1 MITSKDRQSRG
12 ALAHTEVLSRVSS
25 SILNL
30 HYYIPTTSHSC
41 FWCWLEHWPASTQS
55 YDGGQSEF
63 RKDAFAAQMMQRECK
78 SMQRKPTG
86 LCVVIGVGDAVPT
99 RVWLCLAKNRPPFWS
114 HHWKI
119 KPQLAVR
126 THRLLLGLSSWLPHR
141 CRLCP
146 ISWLDVLI
154 VSLPALVTIRYI
166 CASATKTASIRILP
180 CIVGFSSF
188 FTAVLVFCR
197 WQDQQTRQ
205 PRSCALRSL
214 ASSCTLFLWVGWYTW
229 LCYLQPMDHH

>member
-1 MITSKDRQSRG
+1 
-12 ALAHTEVLSRVSS
+12 
-25 SILNL
+25 
-30 HYYIPTTSHSC
+30 
-41 FWCWLEHWPASTQS
+41 
-55 YDGGQSEF
+55 
-63 RKDAFAAQMMQRECK
+63 MQ
-78 SMQRKPTG
+78 
-86 LCVVIGVGDAVPT
+86 
-99 RVWLCLAKNRPPFWS
+99 F
-114 HHWKI
+114 
-119 KPQLAVR
+119 QLAFGFASQKPAAFLVSPLENKTAACR
-126 THRLLLGLSSWLPHR
+126 TNTSPPSRIVVLAAAPLQTLPHILVGCSNR
-141 CRLCP
+141 T
-146 ISWLDVLI
+146 SY